1 MTIAR
6 LNGSHNTLEWH
17 SNTIELIKKT
27 IPDCPILFDIPGK
40 KIRTI
45 KLTFEP
51 KFNVGDIIILT
62 TENGHDG
69 SKMISIT
76 NNILHKFIKKDQI
89 VYADDGT
96 LKFKV
101 LKYLKKIFI

>member
-1 MTIAR
+1 M
-6 LNGSHNTLEWH
+6 NQ
-17 SNTIELIKKT
+17 
-27 IPDCPILFDIPGK
+27 
-40 KIRTI
+40 
-45 KLTFEP
+45 

-69 SKMISIT
+69 SKISIT

-101 LKYLKKIFI
+101 LKVSQKDIYLKAYNSGILKVQKGINVPHLEIKEFTLNDKEKIQLILQFLIRLIL